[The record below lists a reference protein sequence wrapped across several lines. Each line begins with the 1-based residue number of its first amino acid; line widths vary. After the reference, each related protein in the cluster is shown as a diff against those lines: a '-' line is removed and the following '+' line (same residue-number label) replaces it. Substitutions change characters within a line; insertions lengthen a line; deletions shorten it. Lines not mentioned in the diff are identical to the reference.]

1 MGCPHTPLPLFC
13 FPSLSSAMSTP
24 APDVSELQA
33 AVDASAAAVNQQAD
47 AVRALKAKAKEGNA
61 DKVRTERG
69 GADRRRARGEKERAA
84 WTEGAWDA
92 AHSSRRMTWTRS
104 AHSQRCMWSAGSTAA
119 PQESTTSPPPA
130 ARPSPPP
137 LPTPAP
143 LSSHQAAVDAQIARL
158 KDLKLSAE
166 TAQAAYE
173 AVAGRTSASSAEAF
187 RAAVANALERRL
199 FYLPSF
205 KIYGAVAGFY
215 DYGPPGCAV
224 KANIT
229 QAWRAH
235 FVLEEGMLEVECPA
249 VTPEAVLRA
258 SGHVD
263 RFTDLMVSD
272 TVTGDCH
279 RADHLLEEALER
291 ALADTAKPLTPHQ
304 REEARTLLATV
315 EELTAD
321 GLGEALARYSVAAP
335 DTGNALS
342 KPYAFNLMFKTS
354 IGPRGDAV
362 GYLRPETAQGIF
374 VNFKDLLYF
383 NGNRLPFAAAQIGQ
397 SYRNE
402 INPRAGLLRVREFT
416 QAEIEHF
423 CNPDDKAH
431 PKFAGAIAALT
442 PLLFSRALQ
451 MGEAKVAEPMAL
463 GEAVAAGIIA
473 NETLAYFIGRTWLF
487 FTKVTERGRGR
498 ERQERWGWKIGRE
511 NNPPTHPLSLFLS
524 LSLSLSLFSSLS
536 FSGRHRPGP
545 PALPPAP
552 GPRDGALRGGLL
564 GRGGPDLV
572 RLDRVRGP
580 GRPVCL
586 RPDCPRSRDEGRPHR
601 L

>member
-1 MGCPHTPLPLFC
+1 M
-13 FPSLSSAMSTP
+13 
-24 APDVSELQA
+24 
-33 AVDASAAAVNQQAD
+33 
-47 AVRALKAKAKEGNA
+47 
-61 DKVRTERG
+61 
-69 GADRRRARGEKERAA
+69 
-84 WTEGAWDA
+84 
-92 AHSSRRMTWTRS
+92 
-104 AHSQRCMWSAGSTAA
+104 
-119 PQESTTSPPPA
+119 
-130 ARPSPPP
+130 
-137 LPTPAP
+137 
-143 LSSHQAAVDAQIARL
+143 
-158 KDLKLSAE
+158 KLAAE
-166 TAQAAYE
+166 TAQASYE

-235 FVLEEGMLEVECPA
+235 FVLEESMLEVECPA
-249 VTPEAVLRA
+249 VTPEAVLKA

-279 RADHLLEEALER
+279 RADHLLEEALEK

-321 GLGEALARYSVAAP
+321 GLGEALARYSVSAP

-342 KPYAFNLMFKTS
+342 PPYAFNLMFKTS

-374 VNFKDLLYF
+374 VNFKDLLYY

-431 PKFAGAIAALT
+431 PKFQSIAGLS

-451 MGEAKVAEPMAL
+451 MGAAKVAEPMSL
-463 GEAVAAGIIA
+463 GEAVGLGIIA
-473 NETLAYFIGRTWLF
+473 NETLAYFIGRTWQF
-487 FTKVTERGRGR
+487 FTKVYKR
-498 ERQERWGWKIGRE
+498 ERREGKKMGEDVGWRAHI
-511 NNPPTHPLSLFLS
+511 NL
-524 LSLSLSLFSSLS
+524 SSLS
-536 FSGRHRPGP
+536 NSPSIRSASTP
-545 PALPPAP
+545 PASASASTWSTRWRTMPRTAGTRKSRPPTA
-552 GPRDGALRGGLL
+552 GSSARGWRT
-564 GRGGPDLV
+564 GR
-572 RLDRVRGP
+572 RLT
-580 GRPVCL
+580 
-586 RPDCPRSRDEGRPHR
+586 
-601 L
+601 